1 MQKNNHVIDFHSH
14 AGNWGRYTMDDN
26 IDSYVHVMDKAGV
39 DIACINCVFHGDSRI
54 GNDMAETFVSKY
66 PSRFRHVAY
75 VNPHY
80 PENVIQEL
88 ERCFDQLGSLF
99 IKIYPDYFQKA
110 NDDPAYFPAYEFAN
124 DRKLAIMMHAAFPFD
139 PPGLNITERFTNLSN
154 RFPNIK
160 WVLAHAGGGAVTTS
174 DQKPFFEHSAS
185 GEAAKE
191 IPQVYLETC
200 SSATAFNCI
209 EAAVDAAGEDK
220 VLFGTDMTL
229 MDARQQI
236 AKITTSTLSED
247 IKIKILGEN
256 AKRLLNLQI

>member
-14 AGNWGRYTMDDN
+14 AGTWAKVCMDYN
-26 IDSYVHVMDKAGV
+26 IDSYVHIMDKAGV
-39 DIACINCVFHGDSRI
+39 DIACINCNFYGDSRI
-54 GNDMAETFVSKY
+54 GNDLAESIVSKY
-66 PSRFRHVAY
+66 PNRFRHVAF

-80 PENVIQEL
+80 PENVIEEL
-88 ERCFDQLGSLF
+88 ERCFDQIGSLF
-99 IKIYPDYFQKA
+99 IKIYPDYFRKA

-124 DRKLAIMMHAAFPFD
+124 DRKLAIMTHAKFPFD
-139 PPGLNITERFTNLSN
+139 PPELTITERFTNLSN

-160 WVLAHAGGGAVTTS
+160 WVLAHAASSDVISS
-174 DQKPFFEHSAS
+174 DQKPFFKHSEA
-185 GEAAKE
+185 GDAAKE

-200 SSATAFNCI
+200 SSGTAFNCI
-209 EAAVDAAGEDK
+209 EAAVDAAGEDR

-236 AKITTSTLSED
+236 AKVTTSTLSED

-256 AKRLLNLQI
+256 AKKLLNLQI

>member
-14 AGNWGRYTMDDN
+14 AGTWAKVCMDDN

-39 DIACINCVFHGDSRI
+39 DIACINCIFNGESKI
-54 GNDMAETFVSKY
+54 GNDIAETFVSKY
-66 PSRFRHVAY
+66 PNRFRHVAY

-80 PENVIQEL
+80 PENVIEEL
-88 ERCFDQLGSLF
+88 ERCFDQIGSVF
-99 IKIYPDYFQKA
+99 IKIYPDYFRKA

-124 DRKLAIMMHAAFPFD
+124 DRKLAIMMHAKFPFD
-139 PPGLNITERFTNLSN
+139 PPELNITERFTNLSN

-160 WVLAHAGGGAVTTS
+160 WVLAHAAGSDVISS
-174 DQKPFFEHSAS
+174 DQKPFFKHNEA

-200 SSATAFNCI
+200 SSGTAFNCI
-209 EAAVDAAGEDK
+209 EASVDAAGEDR

-229 MDARQQI
+229 MDSRQQI
-236 AKITTSTLSED
+236 AKVTTSTLSED

-256 AKRLLNLQI
+256 AKRLLDLQI

>member
-14 AGNWGRYTMDDN
+14 GGNWGRYTMDDN
-26 IDSYVHVMDKAGV
+26 IDTYVHIMDKAGI
-39 DIACINCVFHGDSRI
+39 DIACINSIFNGNSKI
-54 GNDMAETFVSKY
+54 GNNIAETFVSKY
-66 PSRFRHVAY
+66 PNRFRHVAY

-80 PENVIQEL
+80 PENVIKEL
-88 ERCFDQLGSLF
+88 ERCFEKIGSVF
-99 IKIYPDYFQKA
+99 IKIYPDYFGKA

-124 DRKLAIMMHAAFPFD
+124 DRKLAIMTHAKFPFD
-139 PPGLNITERFTNLSN
+139 PPELTITERFTNLSN

-160 WVLAHAGGGAVTTS
+160 WVLAHAAGSGVIPS
-174 DQKPFFEHSAS
+174 DQKPFFKHSDA

-191 IPQVYLETC
+191 IPQGYLETC
-200 SSATAFNCI
+200 SSGTAFNCI
-209 EAAVDAAGEDK
+209 EAAVDAAGEDR

-236 AKITTSTLSED
+236 AKVTTSTLSED